1 MARSRT
7 TSKAEPVMLNISDAP
22 ECATPALDRGTYK
35 AFRIVGSS
43 RAAHRFGRLV
53 TGAVLMFLAGL
64 FLPWTQNIRARGSL
78 TSLSPDQR
86 PQTIHAVIPGR
97 IEEWYVQEGQLVEA
111 GDTILRI
118 SEVKQEYFD
127 PRLLERT
134 QEQITAKE
142 LTSRSYQEKVNSLD
156 AQIDALSQ
164 AMRIKLEQG
173 TNKIRQA
180 QLNVQSDS
188 IRVVAARTEIK
199 VARDQLQRGE
209 EQFGEG
215 LISMVELERRR
226 VQEQRANAT
235 FIDAENK
242 LLEARNE
249 LLNAE
254 LEIGGIRNDYRDKL
268 SKAEG
273 EKFASLSQMYT
284 TEAEVTKMQV
294 DLASYTVR
302 TGNYII
308 RAPQKGYIT
317 RAVKSGVGELVKE
330 GEPLI
335 SVMPA
340 RFDLAVE
347 LYIEPMDMPL
357 VNTGQKVRFMFDGWP
372 AIVFSGW
379 PNTSYGTYGGKVV
392 AIDNLISPN
401 GKYRILVGPDPADK
415 PWPESLRVGA
425 GAVGMALLKDVAIW
439 YELWR
444 QLNGFPPDLYQDPLR
459 VGTDKAVMK

>member
-1 MARSRT
+1 
-7 TSKAEPVMLNISDAP
+7 MLNISPAP
-22 ECATPALDRGTYK
+22 ECATPKLDEGTYT
-35 AFRIVGSS
+35 AMNTVGEAH
-43 RAAHRFGRLV
+43 AARRFGKLV
-53 TGAVLMFLAGL
+53 TIAVVFFLSAL
-64 FLPWTQNIRARGSL
+64 FLPWTQNIRARGTL

-97 IEEWYVQEGQLVEA
+97 IEQWYVQEGQLVQK

-127 PRLLERT
+127 PQLLDRT
-134 QEQITAKE
+134 QEQIMAKE
-142 LTSRSYQEKVNSLD
+142 LTSKSYQEKVNSLD

-164 AMRIKLEQG
+164 SMRIKLEQAA
-173 TNKIRQA
+173 NKILQGR
-180 QLNVQSDS
+180 LRVESDS
-188 IRVVAARTEIK
+188 IRVLAARTELK
-199 VARDQLQRGE
+199 VARDQLKRGE
-209 EQFGEG
+209 EQFTEG
-215 LISMVELERRR
+215 LISMVEVERRR

-235 FIDAENK
+235 MIDAENK
-242 LLEARNE
+242 LLDARNE

-254 LEIGGIRNDYRDKL
+254 LDLGGIRNDYRDKL
-268 SKAEG
+268 SKAES
-273 EKFASLSQMYT
+273 EKYASLSQMYT

-302 TGNYII
+302 AGNYII
-308 RAPQKGYIT
+308 RAPQTGYIT

-347 LYIEPMDMPL
+347 LYVQPMDMPL
-357 VNTGQKVRFMFDGWP
+357 INTGQKVRFMFDGWP

-379 PNTSYGTYGGKVV
+379 PNTSYGTYGGTVV

-401 GKYRILVGPDPADK
+401 GKYRILVGPDPDDK
-415 PWPESLRVGA
+415 PWPDALRVGA
-425 GAVGMALLKDVAIW
+425 GAVGMALLKDVQIW

-444 QLNGFPPDLYQDPLR
+444 QLNGFPPDLYQDPMR
-459 VGTDKAVMK
+459 VGLDKQADK

>member
-1 MARSRT
+1 
-7 TSKAEPVMLNISDAP
+7 MLNISPAP
-22 ECATPALDRGTYK
+22 ECATPRLDEGTYT
-35 AFRIVGSS
+35 AMNTVGEAH
-43 RAAHRFGRLV
+43 AAQRFGRLV
-53 TGAVLMFLAGL
+53 TVAVVIFLGAL
-64 FLPWTQNIRARGSL
+64 FLPWTQNIRARGTL

-97 IEEWYVQEGQLVEA
+97 IEQWYVQEGQLVQK

-127 PRLLERT
+127 PQLLDRT
-134 QEQITAKE
+134 QEQIMAKE
-142 LTSRSYQEKVNSLD
+142 MTSKSYQEKVNSLD
-156 AQIDALSQ
+156 AQIDALAQS
-164 AMRIKLEQG
+164 MRIKLEQAA
-173 TNKIRQA
+173 NKILQGKLR
-180 QLNVQSDS
+180 VESDS
-188 IRVVAARTEIK
+188 IRVVAAKTEVK
-199 VARDQLQRGE
+199 VARDQLKRGE
-209 EQFGEG
+209 EQFKEG

-235 FIDAENK
+235 MIDAENK
-242 LLEARNE
+242 LLDARNE

-254 LEIGGIRNDYRDKL
+254 LDLGGIRNDYRDKL
-268 SKAEG
+268 SKAES
-273 EKFASLSQMYT
+273 EKYASMSQMYT

-302 TGNYII
+302 AGNYII
-308 RAPQKGYIT
+308 RAPQSGYIT

-347 LYIEPMDMPL
+347 LYVQPMDMPL
-357 VNTGQKVRFMFDGWP
+357 INTGQKVRFMFDGWP

-379 PNTSYGTYGGKVV
+379 PNTSYGTYGGQVV

-401 GKYRILVGPDPADK
+401 GRYRILVAPDPDDK
-415 PWPESLRVGA
+415 PWPDALRVGA
-425 GAVGMALLKDVAIW
+425 GANGMALLKDVQIW

-444 QLNGFPPDLYQDPLR
+444 QLNGFPPDLYQDPMS
-459 VGTDKAVMK
+459 VGLAKEGTK